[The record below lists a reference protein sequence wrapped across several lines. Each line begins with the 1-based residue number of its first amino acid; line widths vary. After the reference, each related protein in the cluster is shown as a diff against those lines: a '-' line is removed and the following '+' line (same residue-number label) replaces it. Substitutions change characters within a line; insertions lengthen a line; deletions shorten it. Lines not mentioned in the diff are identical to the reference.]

1 MALVVF
7 RDGTIFDNQMGVP
20 TSSIIVPWDNNLR
33 NLPAFYLLPY
43 EIVKLRPKYLEIPR
57 NIHDVL
63 LSEKYLNMVVDDAF
77 AEFVWDSYA
86 WAAWKFMRVP
96 GKDGKYRWIPGHW
109 NQYSGDFPLWK
120 LSYAIQALIQRKF
133 AEESDWTMRNISL
146 MGRKVRIRWMGYN
159 EYLSMIFDYTNEIIW
174 EQNWQPMI
182 DAVWNNRQPEDYYG
196 KSRNK
201 YDFMRTWNHSRNSQ
215 PISVEGMTESG
226 TMIDGKLTYDIED
239 PNGEFTVNV
248 DFEVDVDKFR
258 QTLSEKDMKIL
269 QMRNEGYTMQEIADE
284 LGYKSASAVK
294 KRIDKMC
301 KSYEDFF
308 ADPFE

>member
-7 RDGTIFDNQMGVP
+7 RDGTVFDNQMGVP
-20 TSSIIVPWDNNLR
+20 TSCMIIPSDNNLR

-43 EIVKLRPKYLEIPR
+43 EIVKLKPKYLEIPR

-63 LSEKYLNMVVDDAF
+63 LSEKYLKMVMDDAF
-77 AEFVWDSYA
+77 VEFVWDSYA
-86 WAAWKFMRVP
+86 WAAWLFMRVP
-96 GKDGKYRWIPGHW
+96 GKDGEYRWIPGHW
-109 NQYSGDFPLWK
+109 NQYSADFPLWK
-120 LSYAIQALIQRKF
+120 LSYAIQALIQKKF
-133 AEESDWTMRNISL
+133 AEESDWTMKNLSM
-146 MGRKVRIRWMGYN
+146 MGRKVRVRWTGY
-159 EYLSMIFDYTNEIIW
+159 EEFLSMIFDYTNEIIW
-174 EQNWQPMI
+174 EQGWQPMI
-182 DAVWNNRQPEDYYG
+182 DAVWTNRQPEDYYG

-201 YDFMRTWNHSRNSQ
+201 QDFMRSWDHSRKAKAVSL
-215 PISVEGMTESG
+215 EEMAELG
-226 TMIDGKLTYDIED
+226 TVIDGKLIYDIAD
-239 PNGEFTVNV
+239 TSGEFTDNV

-301 KSYEDFF
+301 KSYEAFF
-308 ADPFE
+308 EDPFE